1 MAELLPGP
9 VALGK
14 IVASLLGRKVL
25 FRQAPSGLTVE
36 HRNHDLYTGLYVTGL
51 RAIST
56 IICCDKAFAANSAAA
71 LAMIPA
77 DHAAAWLKAGSLP
90 QDATENFHEILN
102 VMAVAL
108 NETTGK
114 NPVQLKEILP
124 PGTGIPSSV
133 TVVNRATARA
143 DYIVEIQ
150 GYPDGQVA
158 ILIL

>member
-1 MAELLPGP
+1 MPELLPGP

-14 IVASLLGRKVL
+14 MVASLLGRRVV

-36 HRNHDLYTGLYVTGL
+36 HRNHDVYTGLYTTGL
-51 RAIST
+51 GAIST
-56 IICCDKAFAANSAAA
+56 IVSCNKDFAANSAAA

-77 DHAAAWLKAGSLP
+77 NHAADWLKAGSLP

-102 VMAVAL
+102 VMAAAL
-108 NETTGK
+108 NETNGSS
-114 NPVQLKEILP
+114 PVSLKEVLP
-124 PGTGIPSSV
+124 PGTTIPSSV
-133 TVVNRATARA
+133 VVVNRATQRA

-150 GYPDGQVA
+150 GYADGQVA

>member
-1 MAELLPGP
+1 MPELLPGP
-9 VALGK
+9 IALGK
-14 IVASLLGRKVL
+14 MVASLLGRRVM
-25 FRQAPSGLTVE
+25 FRQAPSGLMVE
-36 HRNHDLYTGLYVTGL
+36 YRNHDLYTGLYITGL

-56 IICCDKAFAANSAAA
+56 IVCCDKAFAANSAAA
-71 LAMIPA
+71 LAMISA
-77 DHAAAWLKAGSLP
+77 ERAAEWLEAGSLP

-108 NETTGK
+108 NETNGK
-114 NPVQLKEILP
+114 NPVSLKEVLP
-124 PGTGIPSSV
+124 PGTPIPSSV
-133 TVVNRATARA
+133 LVVNRVTQRA